1 MLSNVKNI
9 IFDLGGV
16 MIQLD
21 KQRSIDSFT
30 AIGFPQAATMLD
42 CYHPAELF
50 EEFERGLI
58 TTAKL
63 CDTIRS
69 ISGREISNEQIAA
82 AYGDILVTIPI
93 YKLRLIDSLRARGYK
108 VYALSNINP
117 IVMPKVRDLFK
128 ADGKSAEEYFDK
140 MYLSFEMKS
149 LKPDAAIFEQLIA
162 DSGVVPS
169 ESLFIDDA
177 VANIEA
183 GRKAGFAVYLA
194 GAEENFSHL
203 FE

>member
-1 MLSNVKNI
+1 MLTNIKNI

-16 MIQLD
+16 MIELD
-21 KQRSIDSFT
+21 KQRSIESFT

-58 TTAKL
+58 TTDEL

-69 ISGREISNEQIAA
+69 ISGREITNEQIAA

-93 YKLRLIDSLRARGYK
+93 YKLRLIDSLRKRGYRI
-108 VYALSNINP
+108 YALSNINP
-117 IVMPKVRDLFK
+117 IVMPKIYNLFK
-128 ADGKSAEEYFDK
+128 ADGKSADEYFDK
-140 MYLSFEMKS
+140 MYLSYQMKS

-194 GAEENFSHL
+194 GAEEDFSHL

>member
-1 MLSNVKNI
+1 MLTIIKNI

-30 AIGFPQAATMLD
+30 RIGFPQAATMLD

-50 EEFERGLI
+50 EEFERGEI
-58 TTAKL
+58 TIDEL

-69 ISGREISNEQIAA
+69 IAGRDISNEEIAA

-93 YKLRLIDSLRARGYK
+93 YKLRLLRSLRERGFK
-108 VYALSNINP
+108 IYALSNINP
-117 IVMPKVRDLFK
+117 IVMPKVRSLFA
-128 ADGKSAEEYFDK
+128 ADGASAEEYFDK

-149 LKPDAAIFEQLIA
+149 LKPDAEIFEMLIA
-162 DSGVVPS
+162 DSGVDPA

-177 VANIEA
+177 VANVEA

-194 GAEENFSHL
+194 GAEEDFSHL